1 MDPEDDDTGLT
12 RRQIL
17 AGGAASLIAGSC
29 GDGGATDGE
38 QDTEGEDTGTD
49 GGDDSGAVPIP
60 EGMSAVAIVHREAI
74 GDAVRRAIALA
85 GGIDEI
91 QPGQAVFIKPNAVS
105 DRAVGTDGIRTSKT
119 AAKAEGVRGGGRGA
133 GAECGG
139 GGGARG

>member
-74 GDAVRRAIALA
+74 GDAVRRAIEAA
-85 GGIDEI
+85 VYKA
-91 QPGQAVFIKPNAVS
+91 QPLPQPDNPRIFQRDLRITFKP
-105 DRAVGTDGIRTSKT
+105 
-119 AAKAEGVRGGGRGA
+119 EQ
-133 GAECGG
+133 
-139 GGGARG
+139 